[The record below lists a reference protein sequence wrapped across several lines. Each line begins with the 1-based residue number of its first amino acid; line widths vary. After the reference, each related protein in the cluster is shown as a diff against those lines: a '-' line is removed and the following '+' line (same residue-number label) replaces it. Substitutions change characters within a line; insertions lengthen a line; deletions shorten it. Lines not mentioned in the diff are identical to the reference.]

1 MLKNENIVAYSK
13 TRYIFAEEITNK
25 SNIMKTFLRK
35 ANYQILFA
43 QALALYFLIQ
53 LILRY

>member
-1 MLKNENIVAYSK
+1 MLKLKNIVAYLK

>member
-1 MLKNENIVAYSK
+1 MLKNENIVVYLK
-13 TRYIFAEEITNK
+13 TLYIFAEEITNK
-25 SNIMKTFLRK
+25 LNIMKTFLRK

>member
-1 MLKNENIVAYSK
+1 MLKLKNIVDYSK

-53 LILRY
+53 LIFRA